1 MATSASNAPLIQ
13 GNALTP
19 DVTVDPN
26 SFYANTRRLRY
37 PMVSKTKITGIG
49 SSDSVSL
56 RQSGI
61 VAALEVR
68 ISGTVTLNG
77 TYAATTMTY
86 EWPYNFVKAFTLS
99 ANGQSTLINARG
111 LIVRA
116 QEFASNNDINDRG
129 VSHQFGG
136 TSAAFTQTQGTLA
149 LSVDDWG
156 TNAGGI
162 LAPGTV
168 TTVAA
173 GQVFTVDITYFIPVA
188 ADQVSLIGSVYAQSS
203 ATNLTLGLQYA
214 ASTDLISLGAGVTV
228 DFSNLTY
235 DVTGVVYSIPNVNG
249 KYVIP
254 DLTQFH
260 SLTEALAPTPAA
272 GLNEPQLPGV
282 GAGRK
287 LLRTFFNVYSGA
299 FPGTPYVI
307 NDTNYNTVGWAYGGN
322 TVPESYAFGQKLRA
336 LNERQTGVDLGRN
349 WGIGMWDFASQFAL
363 RDVVDEGS
371 TANLRLQIG
380 LVNNPTTGRLPVAQE
395 NLFSGVVGA

>member
-1 MATSASNAPLIQ
+1 MATSVANAPLIQ

-19 DVTVDPN
+19 DVIVDPN

-37 PMVSKTKITGIG
+37 PMASKTKITGIG

-61 VAALEVR
+61 VSGLEVR
-68 ISGTVTLNG
+68 LSGTVVLNG

-111 LIVRA
+111 LVIRA
-116 QEFASNNDINDRG
+116 AEFVGDDDLNDRG
-129 VSHQFGG
+129 VSQKFGAS
-136 TSAAFTQTQGTLA
+136 TTFTQGTLA
-149 LSVDDWG
+149 LSSDDWG
-156 TNAGGI
+156 TNAGGV
-162 LAPGTV
+162 LAPGSA

-173 GQVFTVDITYFIPVA
+173 GQSFTVDITYFIPVA

-203 ATNLTLGLQYA
+203 ATNLTLGLQY
-214 ASTDLISLGAGVTV
+214 STSADLITLGSGVTA
-228 DFSNLTY
+228 DFSGMY
-235 DVTGVVYSIPNVNG
+235 FDVTGIVYSIPNVNG

-272 GLNEPQLPGV
+272 GTNEPQLPGV

-287 LLRTFFNVYSGA
+287 LLRTWFNTYSGTY
-299 FPGTPYVI
+299 PGTPLPMT
-307 NDTNYNTVGWAYGGN
+307 DANYNTVGWAYGGN
-322 TVPESYAFGQKLRA
+322 TVPESYSAGGKLRA
-336 LNERQTGVDLGRN
+336 LNERQCGVDLGKL

-371 TANLRLQIG
+371 TANLRLQVG
-380 LVNNPTTGRLPVAQE
+380 LVSNPTAGRLPVAQE

>member
-1 MATSASNAPLIQ
+1 MATATSNAPLIQ

-26 SFYANTRRLRY
+26 AFYANTRRLRY
-37 PMVSKTKITGIG
+37 AMASKTKITGIG

-61 VAALEVR
+61 VAGLEVR
-68 ISGTVTLNG
+68 ISGTVILNG

-86 EWPYNFVKAFTLS
+86 EWPFNFIKAFTLS

-111 LIVRA
+111 LTTRVV
-116 QEFASNNDINDRG
+116 EFVGDDDLNDRG
-129 VSHQFGG
+129 VSQKFGAS
-136 TSAAFTQTQGTLA
+136 TTFTQGTLA
-149 LSVDDWG
+149 LSCDDWG
-156 TNAGGI
+156 TNAGGV
-162 LAPGTV
+162 LAPGSA

-173 GQVFTVDITYFIPVA
+173 GQAFTVDITYFIPVA
-188 ADQVSLIGSVYAQSS
+188 ADQVSLIGAVYAQSS

-214 ASTDLISLGAGVTV
+214 AATDLITLGGGVTA
-228 DFSNLTY
+228 DFSNLYY
-235 DVTGVVYSIPNVNG
+235 DVTGVVYSIPNVGG

-260 SLTEALAPTPAA
+260 ALTEALAPTPAA
-272 GLNEPQLPGV
+272 GTNEPQLPGV

-287 LLRTFFNVYSGA
+287 LLRAFFNVYSGA
-299 FPGTPYVI
+299 FPGVPLAM
-307 NDTNYNTVGWAYGGN
+307 NDTNFNTVGWAYGGN
-322 TVPESYAFGQKLRA
+322 TVPESYSAGGKLRA
-336 LNERQTGVDLGRN
+336 LNERQCGVDIGKL
-349 WGIGMWDFASQFAL
+349 WGFGMWDFASQFAL

-380 LVNNPTTGRLPVAQE
+380 LVSNPTSGRLPVAQE

>member
-19 DVTVDPN
+19 DVIVDPN

-37 PMVSKTKITGIG
+37 PMASKTKITGIG

-61 VAALEVR
+61 VSGLEVR
-68 ISGTVTLNG
+68 LSGTVVLNG

-86 EWPYNFVKAFTLS
+86 EWPYNFIKAFTLS

-111 LIVRA
+111 LIIRA
-116 QEFASNNDINDRG
+116 AEFVGDDDLNDRG
-129 VSHQFGG
+129 VSQKFGAS
-136 TSAAFTQTQGTLA
+136 TTYTQGTLA
-149 LSVDDWG
+149 LSSDDWG
-156 TNAGGI
+156 TNAGGV
-162 LAPGTV
+162 LAPGSA

-173 GQVFTVDITYFIPVA
+173 GQSFTVDITYFIPVA

-203 ATNLTLGLQYA
+203 ATNLTLGLQY
-214 ASTDLISLGAGVTV
+214 STSADLITLGSGVTA
-228 DFSNLTY
+228 DFSGMY
-235 DVTGVVYSIPNVNG
+235 FDATGVVYSIPNVNG

-272 GLNEPQLPGV
+272 GTNEPQLPGV

-287 LLRTFFNVYSGA
+287 LLRTWFNTYSGTY
-299 FPGTPYVI
+299 PGTPLAMT
-307 NDTNYNTVGWAYGGN
+307 DANYNTVGWAYGGN
-322 TVPESYAFGQKLRA
+322 TVPESYSAGGKLRA
-336 LNERQTGVDLGRN
+336 LNERQCGVDQGKL

-371 TANLRLQIG
+371 TANLRLLIG
-380 LVNNPTTGRLPVAQE
+380 LVSNPTAGRLPVAQE